1 MFRFVVCALVA
12 VFTLPPRIAAAEPNA
27 LNLAYDLATAQ
38 RGFDGVAEVRA
49 GADLD
54 TTKQLKSLRTEL
66 AALRFTDE

>member
-54 TTKQLKSLRTEL
+54 TTKQLSRYGQNSRLYGSQIN
-66 AALRFTDE
+66 